1 MKILHLATS
10 AGGGAGIAATR
21 LHEAMLIYGLDSTL
35 TTLSEKQKGYLVEST
50 KNILTRKMFTLV
62 NHLNTRQAFISTSTF
77 SQNSISLK
85 EIRKYSAD
93 LIHIHNWY
101 NLLSIDSIIQIA
113 RNFPTVVTMHDERFF
128 TGACHYSLNC
138 NGFKSS
144 CLTCPAVYL
153 FKKQVSQSRIRL
165 EKSLNGEEFL
175 GIIAPSNWI
184 LQRFHETQIRKK
196 LTYATKIPNII
207 PFSIQDGDIEQRQ
220 RLSTDWNFLF
230 AAVNPEAPTKGF
242 DLLRDALRELAR
254 DNPSQKFTLHVA
266 GKKIKTGDIPGNLEV
281 ISHGYLSHSSLCL
294 LFEKVDIVI
303 VPSRIDNLPSIISEA
318 QLNGVLVV
326 ATNVG
331 GIPELVENEITG
343 LLSEPNVLSL
353 RNTLVNAMGRTNQSE
368 IIAAAR
374 SAAQQRHASKKI
386 VQDHLNFYKKVIDL
400 KN

>member
-10 AGGGAGIAATR
+10 ASGGAGIAATR

-35 TTLSEKQKGYLVEST
+35 TTLSEKQKGHLLENP
-50 KNILTRKMFTLV
+50 KNILTRKIFTLV
-62 NHLNTRQAFISTSTF
+62 NQLNTRQAFISTSAF

-93 LIHIHNWY
+93 VIHIHNWY
-101 NLLSIDSIIQIA
+101 NFLSIDSIIQIA
-113 RNFPTVVTMHDERFF
+113 RNFPTVITMHDERFF
-128 TGACHYSLNC
+128 TGACHYSLSC
-138 NGFKSS
+138 NGFQSS
-144 CLTCPAVYL
+144 CSNCPAVYL
-153 FKKQVSQSRIRL
+153 FKKQVSQSKIRL
-165 EKSLNGEEFL
+165 EKALNGEESL

-184 LQRFHETQIRKK
+184 LHRFHETQLRNK
-196 LTYATKIPNII
+196 LTCTTKIPNII
-207 PFSIQDGDIEQRQ
+207 PFSIEDGDIEQRQ

-230 AAVNPEAPTKGF
+230 AAVNPDAPTKGF
-242 DLLRDALRELAR
+242 DLLRDALSELAR
-254 DNPSQKFTLHVA
+254 DNPHQKFTLHVA
-266 GKKIKTGDIPGNLEV
+266 GKRIKTGDILGNLEV
-281 ISHGYLSHSSLCL
+281 ISHGYLSQSSLSL

-343 LLSEPNVLSL
+343 LLSEPNILSL
-353 RNTLVNAMGRTNQSE
+353 RNTLVNAIGLTNESE
-368 IIAAAR
+368 IISAAR

-386 VQDHLNFYKKVIDL
+386 VRDHLNFYNKVIDL